1 MTLRNYRLAAV
12 LWAGLMLGVMLVLGV
27 GATRGE
33 TATLLKGSFR
43 GQAYATF
50 ANAEAGPVAT
60 QLGRSAFQPCP

>member
-12 LWAGLMLGVMLVLGV
+12 LWAGLMLVLGV

-43 GQAYATF
+43 GQAYA
-50 ANAEAGPVAT
+50 AT
-60 QLGRSAFQPCP
+60 ALATTDAFKNRVGKAALVVIG